1 MGIETP
7 YHLHIK
13 NYSHNCHSLCDQTV
27 NIVTQLSRMCA
38 EVWLPRLTAPIPA
51 SMGPMRS
58 QHDRSTIMQKCDAA
72 WHVDDGDG
80 NAVARDG
87 PSQGGMKIMLCFL
100 RAHWL
105 RPMPYNR
112 WWFVGALR
120 STVRNVL
127 RKRYRRS
134 WSSSL
139 WRDEQWSGV
148 FLTCMRSQRS
158 LWRDRCWIFTLQ
170 FYGDHFYI

>member
-1 MGIETP
+1 MQTEPTVLRFVVENNIDATCKTETG
-7 YHLHIK
+7 K
-13 NYSHNCHSLCDQTV
+13 QNRT
-27 NIVTQLSRMCA
+27 T
-38 EVWLPRLTAPIPA
+38 LPRLTAPIPA

-112 WWFVGALR
+112 
-120 STVRNVL
+120 
-127 RKRYRRS
+127 
-134 WSSSL
+134 
-139 WRDEQWSGV
+139 
-148 FLTCMRSQRS
+148 
-158 LWRDRCWIFTLQ
+158 
-170 FYGDHFYI
+170 

>member
-1 MGIETP
+1 MPIYAINTIYNQWDAFYLYSTSTQPLESKCKVNMQPEPTVLRFVVENNIDATCKTETG
-7 YHLHIK
+7 K
-13 NYSHNCHSLCDQTV
+13 RNRT
-27 NIVTQLSRMCA
+27 T
-38 EVWLPRLTAPIPA
+38 LPRLTAPIPA

-112 WWFVGALR
+112 
-120 STVRNVL
+120 
-127 RKRYRRS
+127 
-134 WSSSL
+134 
-139 WRDEQWSGV
+139 
-148 FLTCMRSQRS
+148 
-158 LWRDRCWIFTLQ
+158 
-170 FYGDHFYI
+170 